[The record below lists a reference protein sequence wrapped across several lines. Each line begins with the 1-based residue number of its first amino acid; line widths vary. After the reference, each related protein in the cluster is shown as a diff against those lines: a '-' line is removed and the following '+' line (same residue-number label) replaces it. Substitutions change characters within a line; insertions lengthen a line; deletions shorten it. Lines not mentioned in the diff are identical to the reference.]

1 MFTHCKQKS
10 NNICIVIKY
19 LPLKQK
25 TFQCLNACLKLK
37 LHFLASEQEHKPK
50 KKLFILLKKVCFFSD
65 NGLTFMLNR
74 LSQGV
79 YSKFVHFFFTEGTF
93 SAYGSLYQNENS
105 PENFCLVPL
114 LIFELLRHKGF
125 FPH

>member
-1 MFTHCKQKS
+1 M
-10 NNICIVIKY
+10 
-19 LPLKQK
+19 
-25 TFQCLNACLKLK
+25 
-37 LHFLASEQEHKPK
+37 
-50 KKLFILLKKVCFFSD
+50 FFSD